1 MTSPFRIACFG
12 DSLTEGYGLAP
23 DEALP
28 VVLEQSLRDRGV
40 DARCLNFGVSGD
52 TAEDGLR
59 RLDQVLEAD
68 PDGVILAFGA
78 NDCFLD
84 EPAEDVESRLALLIE
99 AFRKRSIPVLL
110 VGVNAELNPDED
122 YRASFEAVY
131 PSLAERYGLP
141 LFPDMLAPYQGDPS
155 LTLLDGLH
163 PNAAGVSAIGRALLP
178 LVEELATTA
187 AR

>member
-1 MTSPFRIACFG
+1 MPSPFRIACFG
-12 DSLTEGYGLAP
+12 DSLTEGYGLAH

-28 VVLEQSLRDRGV
+28 AVLERSLRDRGV

-59 RLDQVLEAD
+59 RLDRVIEAD

-99 AFRKRSIPVLL
+99 AFRKRNIPVLL
-110 VGVNAELNPDED
+110 VGVNAGLNPDEA
-122 YRASFEAVY
+122 YRTDFEAVF
-131 PSLAERYGLP
+131 PALAERYGLP
-141 LFPDMLAPYQGDPS
+141 LFPDILAPYQGDPS

-163 PNAAGVSAIGRALLP
+163 PNAAGAAAIGRALLP
-178 LVEELATTA
+178 MAEELAVSA
-187 AR
+187 KA